1 MDLQLSGKTA
11 FVSGSTQGIG
21 YAIARRLLTEGAT
34 VIVNGRTMERVQQ
47 AIARLTAD
55 VPGAQVTGLAADFG
69 NQADVSKLLND
80 LPDLDILV
88 NNAGIFEPKPFLEIT
103 DEEWIRFFTVNVLS
117 GVQLSRAVFPK
128 MLKKNWG
135 RIIFIS
141 SESALNIPE
150 EMIHYGATK
159 TMQLGVSRGL
169 AELTKNTGV
178 TVNSV
183 LPGPTKSEGVI
194 EFINQLAKSQN
205 VSREEAEKDF
215 FKNMRPSSIIQRFA
229 DPAEIANLVAYV
241 ASPLSSA
248 TNGSALRADGGLVK
262 LIM

>member
-1 MDLQLSGKTA
+1 MDLQLNNKMA

-21 YAIARRLLTEGAT
+21 YAIARQLLAEGAK
-34 VIVNGRTMERVQQ
+34 VFINGRTIERVNG
-47 AIARLTAD
+47 AIKKLKTEL
-55 VPGAQVTGLAADFG
+55 PGAEVFGLAADF
-69 NQADVSKLLND
+69 ALKEDVAKLINE
-80 LPDLDILV
+80 LPDIDILV
-88 NNAGIFEPKPFLEIT
+88 NNAGIFEPKPFLEIQ

-117 GVQLSRAVFPK
+117 GVQLSRALLPK
-128 MLKKNWG
+128 MLANNWG

-169 AELTKNTGV
+169 AELTKNTNV
-178 TVNSV
+178 TVNAV
-183 LPGPTKSEGVI
+183 LPGPTKSEGVV
-194 EFINQLAKSQN
+194 EFINQLAKAADITK
-205 VSREEAEKDF
+205 EEAEKDF
-215 FKNMRPSSIIQRFA
+215 FKTMRPSSIIQRFA
-229 DPAEIANLVAYV
+229 DVSEIANLVVYV